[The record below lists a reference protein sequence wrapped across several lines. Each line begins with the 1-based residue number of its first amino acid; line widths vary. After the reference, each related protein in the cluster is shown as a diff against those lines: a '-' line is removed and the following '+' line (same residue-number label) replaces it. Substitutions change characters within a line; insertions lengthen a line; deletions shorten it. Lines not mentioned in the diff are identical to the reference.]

1 MKIEELLLS
10 EKKAIVADWFERTVQ
25 TYPKDAARFFRQN
38 PNRFAN
44 PVGQTLRR
52 ELESIF
58 DTLLADASPEE
69 ICKHLDEVIKVRA
82 VQEFTPGR
90 AMSFVFCLKQAVV
103 AVLQSKLKDPDL
115 LQQWFQFESK
125 VDQLALFGF
134 DIYTKNKQ
142 HTYEIRVEEI
152 KRQVAGLIRRSGMF
166 VDAE

>member
-1 MKIEELLLS
+1 MKIEELLHS

-25 TYPKDAARFFRQN
+25 TYPKDAARFFRAN

-52 ELESIF
+52 ELQAIF
-58 DTLLADASPEE
+58 DGLLADANPEE
-69 ICKHLDEVIKVRA
+69 ICRHLDEVIKIRA
-82 VQEFTPGR
+82 VQEFTPSR
-90 AMSFVFCLKQAVV
+90 AMSFVYCLKQAVV
-103 AVLQSKLKDPDL
+103 GALGSKLKKPEV
-115 LQQWFQFESK
+115 LQQWLQFESK

-142 HTYEIRVEEI
+142 RTYEIRVEEI